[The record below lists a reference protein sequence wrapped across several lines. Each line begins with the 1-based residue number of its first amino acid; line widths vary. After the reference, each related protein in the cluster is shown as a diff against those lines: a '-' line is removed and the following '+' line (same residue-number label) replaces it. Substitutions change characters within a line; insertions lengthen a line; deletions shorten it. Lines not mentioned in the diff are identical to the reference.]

1 MGRFFLQTCHIAIG
15 TGAFPFAKGGLM
27 IRFLHVTKMF
37 GAGSGALVDVSFFID
52 KAEFV
57 FLTGASGAGKTTL
70 LKHIYMEEFPTRGQV
85 LIGGYDSKYMKQRD
99 IPFLR
104 RKLGIVF
111 QDFRLLSDRNV
122 FENVAFAIRVTGAK
136 ERVVKRKAF
145 EALALTGLSHK
156 CTSYPQQLSG
166 GEQQRVCIARAIVND
181 PEIVLADEP
190 TGNLDLG
197 VSKEIL
203 ALFRKVNSRGTTVLM
218 ATHDRNLIEQH
229 HYREIV
235 LSRGHLV
242 KGGDA
247 IAKIAPERMW
257 A

>member
-1 MGRFFLQTCHIAIG
+1 
-15 TGAFPFAKGGLM
+15 M
-27 IRFLHVTKMF
+27 IRFLHVTKLYD
-37 GAGSGALVDVSFFID
+37 GQSAALVDVSFFID

-57 FLTGASGAGKTTL
+57 FLSGASGAGKTTL

-85 LIGGYDSKYMKQRD
+85 LVGGYDSKYMKKSHV
-99 IPFLR
+99 PFLR

-122 FENVAFAIRVTGAK
+122 FENVAFAMRVTGRK
-136 ERVVKRKAF
+136 EREVKRKVF
-145 EALALTGLSHK
+145 EVLALTGLSHK
-156 CTSYPQQLSG
+156 CSYVPQKLSG

-190 TGNLDLG
+190 TGNLDMG
-197 VSKEIL
+197 VSQEIL
-203 ALFRKVNSRGTTVLM
+203 SLFRTINSRGATVLM
-218 ATHDRNLIEQH
+218 ATHDRGLIEQH

-235 LSRGHLV
+235 LSRGELL

-247 IAKIAPERMW
+247 SVKLKMERTLS
-257 A
+257 

>member
-1 MGRFFLQTCHIAIG
+1 
-15 TGAFPFAKGGLM
+15 M
-27 IRFLHVTKMF
+27 IRFLHVSKVYD
-37 GAGSGALVDVSFFID
+37 GNNGVLSDISLFID

-85 LIGGYDSKYMKQRD
+85 LIGSYDSNAMRPKD

-111 QDFRLLSDRNV
+111 QDFRLLSDRDV
-122 FENVAFAIRVTGAK
+122 FENVAFAMRVTGAQ
-136 ERVVKRKAF
+136 ERSVKRKVF
-145 EALALTGLSHK
+145 EVLALTGLSHK
-156 CTSYPQQLSG
+156 CSYFPHQLSG

-197 VSKEIL
+197 VSKDIL
-203 ALFRKVNSRGTTVLM
+203 ALFQKIHNWGTTVLM

-229 HYREIV
+229 HYRELV
-235 LSRGHLV
+235 LSHGKLI
-242 KGGDA
+242 KGGDSLVKLDSGRA
-247 IAKIAPERMW
+247 FP
-257 A
+257 